1 MENEWSIFKQKA
13 NILFTRRNLTA
24 AFSMYSKSINNLE
37 TLEALGTTSV
47 NNLEVELS
55 RIYANR
61 CLMQTKMAETLE
73 SGQTHKLK
81 DENDNENHLDRDALL
96 AGALGDAKKN
106 VLNSHL
112 PGVRLNFVLSIVT
125 YLWMTLKRRAAIYRH
140 CY

>member
-13 NILFTRRNLTA
+13 NILFTRGNLTA

-81 DENDNENHLDRDALL
+81 ENKGR
-96 AGALGDAKKN
+96 
-106 VLNSHL
+106 
-112 PGVRLNFVLSIVT
+112 
-125 YLWMTLKRRAAIYRH
+125 KR
-140 CY
+140 

>member
-55 RIYANR
+55 RIFANR

-73 SGQTHKLK
+73 SGQTHKSVSYT
-81 DENDNENHLDRDALL
+81 HSPSPRDRLL
-96 AGALGDAKKN
+96 SRMPSSA
-106 VLNSHL
+106 
-112 PGVRLNFVLSIVT
+112 
-125 YLWMTLKRRAAIYRH
+125 
-140 CY
+140 

>member
-1 MENEWSIFKQKA
+1 MTLIEMKSI
-13 NILFTRRNLTA
+13 TA
-24 AFSMYSKSINNLE
+24 AFSMYSKSINHLE

-81 DENDNENHLDRDALL
+81 ENKGR
-96 AGALGDAKKN
+96 
-106 VLNSHL
+106 
-112 PGVRLNFVLSIVT
+112 
-125 YLWMTLKRRAAIYRH
+125 KR
-140 CY
+140 